1 MNKLMKEF
9 EEEFLEDDD
18 EEDDLYNN
26 DIAEE
31 LEADDEISVEEEAF
45 MRGYNSEEEE

>member
-1 MNKLMKEF
+1 MEELKKEL
-9 EEEFLEDDD
+9 LEDED
-18 EEDDLYNN
+18 EEDNDLYDD

>member
-1 MNKLMKEF
+1 MRELKKE
-9 EEEFLEDDD
+9 LHDDEDDD
-18 EEDDLYNN
+18 IDDLYND

-31 LEADDEISVEEEAF
+31 MEADDEISVEEEAF